1 MRPALLIAIVAVALA
16 IVIGV
21 DVWGARSAEHSG
33 NEILDDATRSIE
45 LVEDMR
51 WQLHKLVHLG
61 EHAPLQPIIARLDAD
76 MTAYSPLARFEGEAS
91 AWARVRDQL
100 VLSLDAARRGDVASV
115 RLGDDAIND
124 SIEQLV
130 AINNREAESLAQ
142 RMAASRRV
150 EIFGDVIA
158 VIAAGFIITILGVR
172 LSRAQ
177 ERERQLIAENL
188 QRAEDRNREL
198 DAFAGRAAHDLRAPL
213 NPIRGYAELIST
225 DSHAPPDTRRQASLI
240 IRGVQR
246 MARVIDDMLALSRAG
261 HPERGS
267 ASVAQVVTRVREELA
282 PELSDADVT
291 TEVDDVYV
299 GCNDVSLE
307 QLIRNLVGNAS
318 KFRSPERRLE
328 IHVTARRAGD
338 NIEVAVTDNGIG
350 MDPESMKHAFDPFYR
365 GRRDIAGTGL
375 GLSIVERLTRAHGG
389 SCTIDLGY
397 APGTRVVVALPEARA
412 RG

>member
-1 MRPALLIAIVAVALA
+1 MRPALLIAIVAAALGV
-16 IVIGV
+16 VIGV
-21 DVWGARSAEHSG
+21 DVWGARSAQHSADAIF
-33 NEILDDATRSIE
+33 EDATRSIV

-61 EHAPLQPIIARLDAD
+61 DRELQPIIDRLDAD
-76 MTAYSPLARFEGEAS
+76 MAAYAPIATFEGEAS

-100 VLSLDAARRGDVASV
+100 VLSLDAARRGDIATV
-115 RLGDDAIND
+115 RQRDEEIND
-124 SIEQLV
+124 SIEQLI
-130 AINNREAESLAQ
+130 AINNQEAQSLAH
-142 RMAASRRV
+142 RMASNWGV
-150 EIFGDVIA
+150 EIVGDVLAVLAAALVIA
-158 VIAAGFIITILGVR
+158 VLAVR

-198 DAFAGRAAHDLRAPL
+198 DAFAGRAAHDLRSPL

-225 DSHAPPDTRRQASLI
+225 DAIAPPDTRRQASLI

-261 HPERGS
+261 HPEAGS
-267 ASVAQVVTRVREELA
+267 ASVAQVVSRVREELA

-328 IHVTARRAGD
+328 IRVTAKRTGGS
-338 NIEVAVTDNGIG
+338 IEVAVMDNGIG
-350 MDPESMKHAFDPFYR
+350 MDPDSMKHAFDPFYR

-389 SCTIDLGY
+389 SCTIDLGH

-412 RG
+412 R

>member
-1 MRPALLIAIVAVALA
+1 MRAALLIAIVAIALA
-16 IVIGV
+16 VVIGV
-21 DVWGARSAEHSG
+21 DVWGARSAQRAA
-33 NEILDDATRSIE
+33 NEIFDDATRSIE

-51 WQLHKLVHLG
+51 WQLHKLVHIG
-61 EHAPLQPIIARLDAD
+61 DRPLQPIIDRLDAD
-76 MTAYSPLARFEGEAS
+76 IAAYAPLATFEGEAL
-91 AWARVRDQL
+91 AWASVRDQV
-100 VLSLDAARRGDVASV
+100 VLSLDAARRGDIATV
-115 RLGDDAIND
+115 RERDDAIND

-130 AINNREAESLAQ
+130 SINGQEARSLAQ
-142 RMAASRRV
+142 RMASNRRV
-150 EIFGDVIA
+150 EILGDIIA
-158 VIAAGFIITILGVR
+158 VLAAGLIIAILGVR

-177 ERERQLIAENL
+177 ARERMLIAENL
-188 QRAEDRNREL
+188 RRAEDRNREL
-198 DAFAGRAAHDLRAPL
+198 DAFAGRAAHDLRSPL

-225 DSHAPPDTRRQASLI
+225 DSNAPPDTRRQASLI

-261 HPERGS
+261 HPEAGS

-299 GCNDVSLE
+299 GCNDISLE
-307 QLIRNLVGNAS
+307 QLLRNLVGNAA

-328 IHVTARRAGD
+328 IRVTAKRTGD
-338 NIEVAVTDNGIG
+338 GVEVAVMDNGIG
-350 MDPESMKHAFDPFYR
+350 MDLESMKHAFDPFYR

-389 SCTIDLGY
+389 SCTIDLGH

>member
-1 MRPALLIAIVAVALA
+1 MRPALLVAIVAIALSV
-16 IVIGV
+16 VIGV
-21 DVWGARSAEHSG
+21 DVIGARSAEQSA
-33 NEILDDATRSIE
+33 NEIFDDATRSIE

-51 WQLHKLVHLG
+51 WRVHQLVHIG
-61 EHAPLQPIIARLDAD
+61 DRPLEPIIAQLDAD
-76 MTAYSPLARFEGEAS
+76 IAAYTPLARFEGEAA

-100 VLSLDAARRGDVASV
+100 VLSLDAARRGDTTTV
-115 RLGDDAIND
+115 RQRDDAIND
-124 SIEQLV
+124 SI
-130 AINNREAESLAQ
+130 NRREARSLAN
-142 RMAASRRV
+142 RMADNRRV

-158 VIAAGFIITILGVR
+158 VLAAGLVITILGVR

-188 QRAEDRNREL
+188 ARAEDRNREL

-213 NPIRGYAELIST
+213 NPIRGHAELITT
-225 DSHAPPDTRRQASLI
+225 DSNAPPDARRQASLI

-246 MARVIDDMLALSRAG
+246 MSRVIDDMLALSRAG

-267 ASVAQVVTRVREELA
+267 ASVARVVTRVREELA
-282 PELSDADVT
+282 PELGDADVT

-328 IHVTARRAGD
+328 IRVTAKRSGD

-389 SCTIDLGY
+389 SCTIDVGY
-397 APGTRVVVALPEARA
+397 APGTRVVIALPEARA
-412 RG
+412 RN

>member
-1 MRPALLIAIVAVALA
+1 MRAALLIAIVAVALA
-16 IVIGV
+16 VVIGV
-21 DVWGARSAEHSG
+21 DVWGARSAQRAA
-33 NEILDDATRSIE
+33 NEIFDDATRSIE

-51 WQLHKLVHLG
+51 WQLHKLVHIG
-61 EHAPLQPIIARLDAD
+61 DRPLQPIIDRLDAD
-76 MTAYSPLARFEGEAS
+76 IAAYAPLATFEGES
-91 AWARVRDQL
+91 LAWARVRDQV
-100 VLSLDAARRGDVASV
+100 VLSLDAARRGDIATVTQ
-115 RLGDDAIND
+115 RDDAIND

-130 AINNREAESLAQ
+130 AINSQEARSLAQ
-142 RMAASRRV
+142 KMASNRRV
-150 EIFGDVIA
+150 EILGDILAVLAAGLVIA
-158 VIAAGFIITILGVR
+158 VLGVR
-172 LSRAQ
+172 LGRAQ
-177 ERERQLIAENL
+177 ARERALIAESL
-188 QRAEDRNREL
+188 RRAEDRNREL
-198 DAFAGRAAHDLRAPL
+198 DAFAGRAAHDLRSPL

-225 DSHAPPDTRRQASLI
+225 DSNAPPDTRRQASLI

-261 HPERGS
+261 HPEAGA

-299 GCNDVSLE
+299 GCNDISLE
-307 QLIRNLVGNAS
+307 QLIRNLVGNAA

-328 IHVTARRAGD
+328 IRVTAKRTGGGV
-338 NIEVAVTDNGIG
+338 EVAVMDNGIG

-389 SCTIDLGY
+389 SCTIDLGH

>member
-1 MRPALLIAIVAVALA
+1 MRPALLVAIVAIALSV
-16 IVIGV
+16 VIGV
-21 DVWGARSAEHSG
+21 DVIGARSAEQSA
-33 NEILDDATRSIE
+33 NEIFDDATRSIE

-51 WQLHKLVHLG
+51 WRVHQLVHIG
-61 EHAPLQPIIARLDAD
+61 DRPLEPIIAQLDAD
-76 MTAYSPLARFEGEAS
+76 IAAYTPLARFEGEAA

-100 VLSLDAARRGDVASV
+100 VLSLDAARRGDTTTV
-115 RLGDDAIND
+115 RQRDDAIND

-130 AINNREAESLAQ
+130 AINRREARSLAN
-142 RMAASRRV
+142 RMADNRRV

-158 VIAAGFIITILGVR
+158 VLAAGLVITILGVR

-188 QRAEDRNREL
+188 ARAEDRNREL

-225 DSHAPPDTRRQASLI
+225 DSNAPPDTRRQASLI

-246 MARVIDDMLALSRAG
+246 MSRVIDDMLALSRAG

-267 ASVAQVVTRVREELA
+267 ASVARVVTRVREELA
-282 PELSDADVT
+282 PELGDADVT

-318 KFRSPERRLE
+318 KFRSPERRLA
-328 IHVTARRAGD
+328 IRVTARRSGD

-389 SCTIDLGY
+389 SCTIDVGY
-397 APGTRVVVALPEARA
+397 APGTRVVIALPEARA
-412 RG
+412 RN

>member
-172 LSRAQ
+172 LS
-177 ERERQLIAENL
+177 
-188 QRAEDRNREL
+188 EDRNREL

-397 APGTRVVVALPEARA
+397 TPGTRVVVALPEARA

>member
-1 MRPALLIAIVAVALA
+1 MRPAVLISIVAVALA

-51 WQLHKLVHLG
+51 WQLHKLVHIADKNL
-61 EHAPLQPIIARLDAD
+61 EPIIARLDTD
-76 MTAYSPLARFEGEAS
+76 MTAYTPLARFEGEAS

-100 VLSLDAARRGDVASV
+100 VLSLDAARRGDFATV
-115 RLGDDAIND
+115 RQRDDAIND

-158 VIAAGFIITILGVR
+158 VLAAGLIITILGVR
-172 LSRAQ
+172 LARSQAR
-177 ERERQLIAENL
+177 ERELIAENL
-188 QRAEDRNREL
+188 RRAEDRNREL
-198 DAFAGRAAHDLRAPL
+198 DAFAGRAAHDLRSPL

-225 DSHAPPDTRRQASLI
+225 DSNAPPDTRRQASLI

-299 GCNDVSLE
+299 GCNDISLE

-397 APGTRVVVALPEARA
+397 TPGTRVVVALPEARA